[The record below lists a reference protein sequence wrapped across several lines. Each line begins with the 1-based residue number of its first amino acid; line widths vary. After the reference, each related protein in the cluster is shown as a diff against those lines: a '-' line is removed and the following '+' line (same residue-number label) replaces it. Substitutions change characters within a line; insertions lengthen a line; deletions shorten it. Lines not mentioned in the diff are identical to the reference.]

1 MPGMTPLL
9 TWDWPE
15 TPILL
20 GVVLVMA
27 LLTQLVVNLGIKRA
41 TKLALERAESHST
54 GGLTGRA
61 AHVLARASGY
71 TSERHAQRTRTM
83 SSILRSVSVVV
94 IVILTVLT
102 AMSII
107 GVPLAPLLASAGIG
121 GIAIGFGAQALVK
134 DYITGIFLI
143 IEDQFGI
150 GDVVKI
156 GEVTGTVE
164 DITLRVTRVRDMSGM
179 VWYIRNGE
187 IVNVGNLSQG
197 HSTGTIDIPV
207 AYDADANKAI
217 TVLKGVVEEV
227 DGDEKWKP
235 SLIEPP
241 QVLGVDSIS
250 GGTMTLRILVKS
262 PPNQQYGVSREIR
275 ERAQIAL
282 VKAGIPGPKV
292 IPGL

>member
-1 MPGMTPLL
+1 MTPLL
-9 TWDWPE
+9 TWEWPE

-20 GVVLVMA
+20 GVVVLMA
-27 LLTQLVVNLGIKRA
+27 IVTQVIVNVAIRRA
-41 TKLALERAESHST
+41 TRIALGRAATNAT
-54 GGLTGRA
+54 GRFTGRA

-71 TSERHAQRTRTM
+71 SATRHEQRTKTM

-94 IVILTVLT
+94 IVVLTVLT

-156 GEVTGTVE
+156 GDVTGTVE

-187 IVNVGNLSQG
+187 IIEVGNLSQG
-197 HSTGTIDIPV
+197 HSTGTIDIPI
-207 AYDADANKAI
+207 AYNADPNKAI
-217 TVLKGVVEEV
+217 AILKDVVDEV
-227 DGDEKWKP
+227 DADEKWKAN
-235 SLIEPP
+235 LIEPP
-241 QVLGVDSIS
+241 QVLGVDSIV
-250 GGTMTLRILVKS
+250 GATMTLRIVVKS
-262 PPNQQYGVSREIR
+262 PPNQQFGVSREIR
-275 ERAQIAL
+275 ERAQMAL
-282 VKAGIPGPKV
+282 AKAGIPGPPV
-292 IPGL
+292 IPAV